1 MEYLPELA
9 IAAAL
14 AWASGLRLYAVLLAV
29 GLLGRYGAVP
39 IPESLQILTH
49 PAVIT
54 ASGFMVFVEFFA
66 DKIPGVDSL
75 WDAVHTFIRI
85 PAGAALAAAVLGADS
100 EVMTIAAAILGGT
113 IAAGTHFGKAGTRA
127 LINTSPEPVSNV
139 AASFSEEAMLAGGMW
154 MAWFHPLV
162 FLVLLA
168 LFLILAVWLIAKLW
182 QLIRNLLDG
191 MKTENK
197 RTKLLPDLRTEN
209 GGLRTE

>member
-9 IAAAL
+9 VAAAL
-14 AWASGLRLYAVLLAV
+14 AWASGIRLYAALFVV
-29 GLLGRYGAVP
+29 GMLGRYGT
-39 IPESLQILTH
+39 IPLPETLQILSH
-49 PAVIT
+49 PAVLT
-54 ASGFMVFVEFFA
+54 ASGFMLFVEFFA

-100 EVMTIAAAILGGT
+100 EIMMVAAAILGGS
-113 IAAGTHFGKAGTRA
+113 IAAGTHFSKAGTRA

-139 AASFSEEAMLAGGMW
+139 AASLSEEAMLAGGLW

-168 LFLILAVWLIAKLW
+168 LFLVAAVWLIARLW
-182 QLIRNLLDG
+182 RFVRKMLAR
-191 MKTENK
+191 MRTED
-197 RTKLLPDLRTEN
+197 RRVKLLADHSN
-209 GGLRTE
+209 GSAA

>member
-1 MEYLPELA
+1 MEYLPELS

-14 AWASGLRLYAVLLAV
+14 AWASGLRLYAVLLTV
-29 GLLGRYGAVP
+29 GLLGRYGGVALP
-39 IPESLQILTH
+39 DALQILSH
-49 PAVIT
+49 PAVMT

-85 PAGAALAAAVLGADS
+85 PAGAALAAAALGADS
-100 EVMTIAAAILGGT
+100 EIMTVAAAILGGS
-113 IAAGTHFGKAGTRA
+113 IAAGTHFSKAGTRA

-139 AASFSEEAMLAGGMW
+139 TASVTEEAMVAGGLW

-168 LFLILAVWLIAKLW
+168 LFLALAIWLIARLW
-182 QLIRNLLDG
+182 RFVRGLSGRMHTEDRRVRLIADRSHHA
-191 MKTENK
+191 
-197 RTKLLPDLRTEN
+197 
-209 GGLRTE
+209 

>member
-1 MEYLPELA
+1 VEYLPELA
-9 IAAAL
+9 VASAL
-14 AWASGLRLYAVLLAV
+14 AWASGIRLYAVLFAV
-29 GLLGRYGAVP
+29 GMLGRYGG
-39 IPESLQILTH
+39 IELPETLQILSH

-54 ASGFMVFVEFFA
+54 ASGFMLFVEFFA

-100 EVMTIAAAILGGT
+100 EIMTIAAAILGGS
-113 IAAGTHFGKAGTRA
+113 IAAGTHLSKAGTRA

-139 AASFSEEAMLAGGMW
+139 AASLSEEAMVAGGLW

-168 LFLILAVWLIAKLW
+168 LFLVAAVWLIVRLW
-182 QLIRNLLDG
+182 RFVRNLLSR
-191 MKTENK
+191 MRTED
-197 RTKLLPDLRTEN
+197 RRVKLLADHSHARH
-209 GGLRTE
+209 G